1 MPMKK
6 RFTLTENLKHRV
18 KYRQKYE
25 NPGEGTIDLIKQF
38 ARVYSVEK
46 CKNGSFVELVL
57 N

>member
-18 KYRQKYE
+18 KNRPKFE
-25 NPGEGTIDLIKQF
+25 NPSEGTIDLIKQF

-46 CKNGSFVELVL
+46 CKNGSFVEFVL